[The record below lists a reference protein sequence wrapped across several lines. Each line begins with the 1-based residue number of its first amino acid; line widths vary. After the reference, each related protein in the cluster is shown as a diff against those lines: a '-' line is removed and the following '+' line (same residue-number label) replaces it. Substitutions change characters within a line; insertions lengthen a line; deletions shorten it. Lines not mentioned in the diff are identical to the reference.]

1 MMLVRDDLKGFV
13 VPPRLA
19 SRMVMNNHTISIFM
33 SDNFGDVVWSVNLED
48 AKVVDRGEDCLTVKN
63 SRNQ

>member
-48 AKVVDRGEDCLTVKN
+48 AKVVDRGEDCFTVKN
-63 SRNQ
+63 SRNH

>member
-1 MMLVRDDLKGFV
+1 MMLVRDDLKGFA

-48 AKVVDRGEDCLTVKN
+48 VKVLNRGEDCFTIKN